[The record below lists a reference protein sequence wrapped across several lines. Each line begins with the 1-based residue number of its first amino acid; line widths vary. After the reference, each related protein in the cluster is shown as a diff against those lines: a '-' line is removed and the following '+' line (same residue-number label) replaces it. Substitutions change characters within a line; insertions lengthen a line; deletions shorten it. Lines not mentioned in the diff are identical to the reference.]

1 MPMSETVE
9 INRLRWQCRRGMLEL
24 DLLLFAFLENEYPYL
39 DREAR
44 KDFATLLEFPDQTL
58 QSWLISD
65 SKIADKQMVE
75 IVQIIRQGGRD
86 HEAER

>member
-1 MPMSETVE
+1 MSETVE

-24 DLLLFAFLENEYPYL
+24 DLLLFAFLENEYPSL

-86 HEAER
+86 LEAER

>member
-1 MPMSETVE
+1 MSETVE

>member
-24 DLLLFAFLENEYPYL
+24 DLLLFAFLENEYHSL

>member
-1 MPMSETVE
+1 MSGTAE

-24 DLLLFAFLENEYPYL
+24 DLLLFAFLENEYSSL
-39 DREAR
+39 DRETR
-44 KDFATLLEFPDQTL
+44 KDFSTLLEYPDQTL

-65 SKIADKQMVE
+65 SKIADKQMFE
-75 IVQIIRQGGRD
+75 IVRIIRQGGRD

>member
-1 MPMSETVE
+1 MPTSETAE

-24 DLLLFAFLENEYPYL
+24 DLLLIAFLENEYSSL

-44 KDFATLLEFPDQTL
+44 KGFATLLEYPDQTL
-58 QSWLISD
+58 QSWLISG

-75 IVQIIRQGGRD
+75 IVQIIRQGGRG

>member
-24 DLLLFAFLENEYPYL
+24 DLLLFAFLENEYPSL

-86 HEAER
+86 LEAER